1 MLQESSILIPP
12 KLTDDD
18 YRRVIVKPAEEVG
31 LQIEPGLVEILL
43 QELSHSAGNLP
54 LLEFVL
60 EQMWEHPQEGE
71 LTSVTYQKHLGSM
84 AGALERKPQAVYD
97 NLDDMA
103 QECARWIFLALTQLG
118 EGTEDTRRWV
128 KKSELVVKRAL
139 LNQGMN

>member
-60 EQMWEHPQEGE
+60 EQMWEHRQEGE

>member
-18 YRRVIVKPAEEVG
+18 YRRVIVKPAEKVG

-60 EQMWEHPQEGE
+60 EQMWEHRQEGE

-103 QECARWIFLALTQLG
+103 QECARWIFLGLTQLG

>member
-18 YRRVIVKPAEEVG
+18 YRRVIVKPAEKVG

-60 EQMWEHPQEGE
+60 EQMWEHRQEGE